1 MNVKLQFIQ
10 KNFTKEDLFSIQKHT
25 FESGLIHGLIGHN
38 GAGKTTL
45 LKILGGLDRDYKGTI
60 QYGHRD
66 YSDELIK
73 KITYISQDP
82 YMLNRTVYDNIA
94 YPLKIRKMQADEI
107 HKKTMEMLER
117 FEIMYLK
124 DRNARVLS
132 AGEKERVSLARGL
145 VFEPRLILLD
155 EPTANIAPDSVNE
168 LEQIIV
174 NYQRENKA
182 TVIVVT
188 HNLIQAIRLCDTLTV
203 MKDKALH
210 TTSKEKIFNSIEKL
224 ESVESLFGLSL
235 MTK

>member
-1 MNVKLQFIQ
+1 
-10 KNFTKEDLFSIQKHT
+10 
-25 FESGLIHGLIGHN
+25 
-38 GAGKTTL
+38 
-45 LKILGGLDRDYKGTI
+45 
-60 QYGHRD
+60 
-66 YSDELIK
+66 
-73 KITYISQDP
+73 
-82 YMLNRTVYDNIA
+82 MLNRTVYENIA

-107 HKKTMEMLER
+107 HKKTIEMLER

-203 MKDKALH
+203 MKDKTLH

-235 MTK
+235 MTKIISLKGT

>member
-1 MNVKLQFIQ
+1 
-10 KNFTKEDLFSIQKHT
+10 
-25 FESGLIHGLIGHN
+25 
-38 GAGKTTL
+38 
-45 LKILGGLDRDYKGTI
+45 
-60 QYGHRD
+60 
-66 YSDELIK
+66 
-73 KITYISQDP
+73 
-82 YMLNRTVYDNIA
+82 
-94 YPLKIRKMQADEI
+94 
-107 HKKTMEMLER
+107 
-117 FEIMYLK
+117 MYLK

-203 MKDKALH
+203 MKDKTLH
-210 TTSKEKIFNSIEKL
+210 TTSKEKIFNSIEKVRECRIIVWL
-224 ESVESLFGLSL
+224 KFNDKIISLKG
-235 MTK
+235 T

>member
-1 MNVKLQFIQ
+1 
-10 KNFTKEDLFSIQKHT
+10 
-25 FESGLIHGLIGHN
+25 
-38 GAGKTTL
+38 
-45 LKILGGLDRDYKGTI
+45 
-60 QYGHRD
+60 
-66 YSDELIK
+66 
-73 KITYISQDP
+73 
-82 YMLNRTVYDNIA
+82 
-94 YPLKIRKMQADEI
+94 
-107 HKKTMEMLER
+107 MLER

-203 MKDKALH
+203 MKDKTLH